1 MNMNR
6 LRGFLIFICC
16 LFLLPVFS
24 QTNTYILN
32 GSATQNTCN
41 CYTLTPAA
49 NFNGGSVWNANK
61 ISLNNPFDFVFNVF
75 PGCTDANG
83 ADGIVFIL
91 QPLSTSIGVS
101 GGGLGFQGIVPSIG
115 IALDTWQNAQDNDPV
130 YDHISIQSNGN
141 INHANDL
148 AGPIQASSTSD
159 NIEDCQWHTFRISW
173 DPATHLLRTYFD
185 GVFRLEKTIDLVTT
199 VFGNDPL
206 VYWGFSAA
214 TGGSNNL
221 QQFCTALNP
230 GFSSVSST
238 NTFCIGSTVSFTNTS
253 QSFAPVASF
262 YWDFGD
268 GTFSNVANPPP
279 HNYAVIGNYE
289 VKLVITALDGCIS
302 DTLRK
307 MVAAGDFP
315 IADFNVVDTCATLA
329 PRISDLST
337 VTVGT
342 VSQWAWKLDGTN
354 ISASQLPQLTGIPAG
369 PHQLQLIATSN
380 NGCASVPV
388 TKNFTMKPVPVLS
401 AVVPNG
407 CVNVP
412 LSFQA
417 QQTDN
422 QTTISSW
429 NWQYGDGLSSG
440 IPVSSHTFNT
450 TGNYTALLSATS
462 TNGCV
467 TPVMS
472 FPFHIGQVFPNAG
485 NDTLVIQNVPFTLK
499 GMGGG
504 QYSWSPSTG
513 LNDPLIANPVATL
526 SDDITY
532 TLTVTSA
539 DGCSATDEVNI
550 TVFKGSA
557 IYVPTGFTPNN
568 DGLNDRLK
576 PYYVG
581 IKEVSYFRIYN
592 RWGQLVFSTSSLQG
606 AWDGYFKGSLQAG
619 DTFIWTLKATDFAGK
634 VYDMKGSTTIIR

>member
-302 DTLRK
+302 DTLRR
-307 MVAAGDFP
+307 MVAASDFP
-315 IADFNVVDTCATLA
+315 IADFKVVDTCAALA

-337 VTVGT
+337 V
-342 VSQWAWKLDGTN
+342 
-354 ISASQLPQLTGIPAG
+354 
-369 PHQLQLIATSN
+369 
-380 NGCASVPV
+380 
-388 TKNFTMKPVPVLS
+388 
-401 AVVPNG
+401 
-407 CVNVP
+407 
-412 LSFQA
+412 
-417 QQTDN
+417 
-422 QTTISSW
+422 
-429 NWQYGDGLSSG
+429 
-440 IPVSSHTFNT
+440 
-450 TGNYTALLSATS
+450 
-462 TNGCV
+462 
-467 TPVMS
+467 
-472 FPFHIGQVFPNAG
+472 
-485 NDTLVIQNVPFTLK
+485 
-499 GMGGG
+499 
-504 QYSWSPSTG
+504 
-513 LNDPLIANPVATL
+513 
-526 SDDITY
+526 
-532 TLTVTSA
+532 
-539 DGCSATDEVNI
+539 
-550 TVFKGSA
+550 
-557 IYVPTGFTPNN
+557 
-568 DGLNDRLK
+568 
-576 PYYVG
+576 
-581 IKEVSYFRIYN
+581 
-592 RWGQLVFSTSSLQG
+592 
-606 AWDGYFKGSLQAG
+606 
-619 DTFIWTLKATDFAGK
+619 
-634 VYDMKGSTTIIR
+634 